1 MTEKTWKDYV
11 GLHFNIEG
19 ARAAFEYDCEA
30 LLQALYP
37 QEHVKLVRA
46 NPGDEGIDVFVG
58 DIGVNPI
65 EVYQCKFFLDALGKS
80 QKDQITASFKRA
92 VNSTHFEVK
101 KWVLCMPLED
111 FDLQEN
117 KWWADWKVK
126 QEQAYN
132 IPIQLMNGR
141 ELISKLK
148 LTGLYRQVFQL
159 EDSMKIADLHG
170 AIIGPGAL
178 VETSQR
184 TEQQLAQVLALLNTA
199 AQPASAD
206 VDAVLDI
213 AEQQF
218 IRQYNPRAAL
228 GLLTQLGEHLEQRH
242 SENPVLN
249 ARYEYLVASAHRECG
264 EAKLAYPHAVRAYRL
279 QAHNRR
285 YAADAALAEAGQ
297 GHLEKARATAQLLLD
312 TTPTQ
317 PVAHAVLVF
326 CQGVPQLPAAL
337 AQVPAEVAQT
347 PAFRL
352 TLLDLLELVD
362 AATATLLLG
371 RDLSDFPC
379 PEPLTFDTERY
390 WITVA
395 QIIVQLEVGE
405 VVYKNF
411 AFAPQSTEQGS
422 AQLRSAYQV
431 LTNYTQRL
439 EGTEKRTLAG
449 NALFVRGLAG
459 YYLTGKASEFD
470 DYKAIFFQQ
479 PVALQ
484 RRFGS
489 LWANL
494 LARWDMPAAVLAV
507 LDVLDSDT
515 DPNVDYLRFLQQRA
529 LKQADEARASL
540 ARDLGRAPV
549 IETTFYTRAT
559 LYILLF
565 CSTTEEREAFV
576 DLCQSRGQLTQELPA
591 KLLRAATLQAN
602 EERQAEMVQLLDEC
616 DALSQQQPDQLYTL
630 DVAELYLLAKEFE
643 KSMATLRRLPLA
655 SAPHVGLMA
664 ERLYIDNLYG
674 LGKGSEELLQ
684 RLKDWR
690 LTRPAELKYCFWE
703 LEVAELLHDLP
714 RLLEVAEYAHAAFP
728 EDGRLYYK
736 YIYALHLLGLTDRLR
751 PEIER
756 VVAQPSLLGRPQLF
770 NAAAIAKQ
778 AGWHRLALDA
788 LYPLACDRQ
797 DIQARDKFIHLALL
811 SGDDVPATPTEAA
824 IGTTVV
830 FTIDGQPRPPLALT
844 VAAVEGGQHPFASQL
859 IGLRP
864 GDTFTVPNA
873 LRSQPRHGVVQAL
886 LHAHTALFQD
896 IVRQAEEQEGDFSIQ
911 TLKFDSPNFEDLK
924 RVLIQQFGS
933 DEQDRNDAIRELLAK
948 CAVGESGFSAVARN
962 VCSGNGLEAY
972 QLLTSSETAGFFV
985 APLAWYEQVELRPD
999 LAYVLD
1005 WSTLPLFYQLHQAE
1019 LVTLPKSL
1027 WVAAQVP
1034 EFLQELI
1041 DEKERLPAS
1050 RMSVSISKNAV
1061 RRIPYSDTYKE
1072 DELVFLRQLLAWAQ
1086 QHCQSRLVPEKLDVV
1101 REAAREEKDWLTDD
1115 KHGYF
1120 AGVLDA
1126 LFLADQ
1132 ADTLLISD
1140 DMVFNELLRRK
1151 GAVISAEKFLR
1162 TFAVEKFDTAILP
1175 VLLQSRYVGLAI
1187 DPEALLQLFISAGGS
1202 FRGAAL
1208 QYLESLP
1215 LLVRENPQELLR
1227 IHQFM
1232 LQLYLMKSLTPAQI
1246 SLAAVT
1252 VYVHALRYLNLVSA
1266 LRSNVRSWIRRL
1278 FHLVPIHQTQ
1288 ILRDFDLAWQQ
1299 LSEQR
1304 LLL

>member
-489 LWANL
+489 L
-494 LARWDMPAAVLAV
+494 
-507 LDVLDSDT
+507 
-515 DPNVDYLRFLQQRA
+515 
-529 LKQADEARASL
+529 
-540 ARDLGRAPV
+540 
-549 IETTFYTRAT
+549 
-559 LYILLF
+559 
-565 CSTTEEREAFV
+565 
-576 DLCQSRGQLTQELPA
+576 
-591 KLLRAATLQAN
+591 
-602 EERQAEMVQLLDEC
+602 
-616 DALSQQQPDQLYTL
+616 
-630 DVAELYLLAKEFE
+630 
-643 KSMATLRRLPLA
+643 
-655 SAPHVGLMA
+655 
-664 ERLYIDNLYG
+664 
-674 LGKGSEELLQ
+674 
-684 RLKDWR
+684 
-690 LTRPAELKYCFWE
+690 
-703 LEVAELLHDLP
+703 
-714 RLLEVAEYAHAAFP
+714 
-728 EDGRLYYK
+728 
-736 YIYALHLLGLTDRLR
+736 
-751 PEIER
+751 
-756 VVAQPSLLGRPQLF
+756 
-770 NAAAIAKQ
+770 
-778 AGWHRLALDA
+778 
-788 LYPLACDRQ
+788 
-797 DIQARDKFIHLALL
+797 
-811 SGDDVPATPTEAA
+811 
-824 IGTTVV
+824 
-830 FTIDGQPRPPLALT
+830 
-844 VAAVEGGQHPFASQL
+844 
-859 IGLRP
+859 
-864 GDTFTVPNA
+864 
-873 LRSQPRHGVVQAL
+873 
-886 LHAHTALFQD
+886 
-896 IVRQAEEQEGDFSIQ
+896 
-911 TLKFDSPNFEDLK
+911 
-924 RVLIQQFGS
+924 
-933 DEQDRNDAIRELLAK
+933 
-948 CAVGESGFSAVARN
+948 
-962 VCSGNGLEAY
+962 
-972 QLLTSSETAGFFV
+972 
-985 APLAWYEQVELRPD
+985 
-999 LAYVLD
+999 
-1005 WSTLPLFYQLHQAE
+1005 
-1019 LVTLPKSL
+1019 
-1027 WVAAQVP
+1027 
-1034 EFLQELI
+1034 
-1041 DEKERLPAS
+1041 
-1050 RMSVSISKNAV
+1050 
-1061 RRIPYSDTYKE
+1061 
-1072 DELVFLRQLLAWAQ
+1072 
-1086 QHCQSRLVPEKLDVV
+1086 
-1101 REAAREEKDWLTDD
+1101 
-1115 KHGYF
+1115 
-1120 AGVLDA
+1120 
-1126 LFLADQ
+1126 
-1132 ADTLLISD
+1132 
-1140 DMVFNELLRRK
+1140 
-1151 GAVISAEKFLR
+1151 
-1162 TFAVEKFDTAILP
+1162 
-1175 VLLQSRYVGLAI
+1175 
-1187 DPEALLQLFISAGGS
+1187 
-1202 FRGAAL
+1202 
-1208 QYLESLP
+1208 
-1215 LLVRENPQELLR
+1215 
-1227 IHQFM
+1227 
-1232 LQLYLMKSLTPAQI
+1232 
-1246 SLAAVT
+1246 
-1252 VYVHALRYLNLVSA
+1252 
-1266 LRSNVRSWIRRL
+1266 
-1278 FHLVPIHQTQ
+1278 
-1288 ILRDFDLAWQQ
+1288 
-1299 LSEQR
+1299 
-1304 LLL
+1304 